1 MSLAKL
7 ANRFLVAV
15 ACIVLAFTISSS
27 ANETNCSNASLN
39 GSYGLHASG
48 NIGLVPFSA
57 VGRFVF
63 DGNGNLHGTLWQ
75 RVNNKNVV
83 ETLTGT
89 YSVNSVCVVTDTWH
103 LSGGESTTHISIIVD
118 NGTGYV
124 ILNNTSPSPSNV
136 SGEARRQ

>member
-1 MSLAKL
+1 MSF
-7 ANRFLVAV
+7 ANRFLAAV
-15 ACIVLAFTISSS
+15 VCVVLAFSINAT
-27 ANETNCSNASLN
+27 ANETNCSDASLN

-48 NIGLVPFSA
+48 NIGVVPYSA

-63 DGNGNLHGTLWQ
+63 DGKGNLHGTLWSRLNQ
-75 RVNNKNVV
+75 QNVV

-89 YSVNSVCVVTDTWH
+89 SSVNSTCVVTDTWN
-103 LSGGESTTHISIIVD
+103 LSSGVTTTHISMIVD

-136 SGEARRQ
+136 SGEARKQ

>member
-1 MSLAKL
+1 MSLV
-7 ANRFLVAV
+7 NRFCVAL
-15 ACIVLAFTISSS
+15 ACVLLALAINSN
-27 ANETNCSNASLN
+27 ANESNCSDASLN

-48 NIGLVPFSA
+48 NIGQVPYSA

-63 DGNGNLHGTLWQ
+63 DGKGNLHGTLWSRLNQ
-75 RVNNKNVV
+75 QNVV

-89 YSVNSVCVVTDTWH
+89 YKVNSFCVVTDSWN
-103 LSGGESTTHISIIVD
+103 LSSGVTTTHISIIVD